1 MSKTVVGLL
10 SLVVGLLVGA
20 VGGGMVG
27 IGAGAGIGIATGLSA
42 GACGIGR
49 AAQMEEMLTEEQVDQ
64 VFARAVANLQD
75 LVPEE
80 DTSGEEMVVTMA
92 ECEELLAGL
101 RAAAAS

>member
-1 MSKTVVGLL
+1 
-10 SLVVGLLVGA
+10 
-20 VGGGMVG
+20 
-27 IGAGAGIGIATGLSA
+27 
-42 GACGIGR
+42 
-49 AAQMEEMLTEEQVDQ
+49 MLTEEQVDQ

-92 ECEELLAGL
+92 ECEELLAEL